1 MLVIRGSVETEDFI
15 LIVGG
20 PELVVCAVDGT
31 DEGGNI
37 VVINGD
43 DLNDSVGVVAEVI
56 AGDVGGAFLIA
67 VTKKY
72 NKESISRPL

>member
-15 LIVGG
+15 LVVGG

-43 DLNDSVGVVAEVI
+43 DSVGVVAEVI

-67 VTKKY
+67 VTKKIII
-72 NKESISRPL
+72 KESISRPL